1 MYSVTE
7 LSKIFK
13 TTRVTIY
20 NKFKDKD
27 IQQYVKS
34 TKQGKKLEKEGF
46 NMFQLLMSQ
55 SKVNDKITQNESK
68 VNNSLKDDYINS
80 LKEQIVKQEIQIKEL
95 KQEKNEL
102 KQEKNELKEEKKTE
116 IEYFKNQL
124 QQTQLILTTEKPK
137 NKSWWEKLFKN

>member
-27 IQQYVKS
+27 IQQYVKN

-55 SKVNDKITQNESK
+55 SKVNDKITQNEGK
-68 VNNSLKDDYINS
+68 VNSSLKDDYINS
-80 LKEQIVKQEIQIKEL
+80 LKEQIVKQEIQIE
-95 KQEKNEL
+95 EL

-116 IEYFKNQL
+116 SEFLKEQL
-124 QQTQLILTTEKPK
+124 KQTQLLLTTTTEKQK
-137 NKSWWEKLFKN
+137 NKSWWNRIFKK